1 MKRLASLLT
10 LLLTLAMAT
19 PAWAEAPFDPFARTG
34 IDHKADARVP
44 MDAPLRDAEGR
55 ETTLR
60 ALAAGK
66 PLLLAPVLHDCP
78 NICGVTLSGLAQAVR
93 AQEYEAGRDFAVVA
107 FGIDPR
113 EGDAQASAALHAL
126 GEAFPALTA
135 SGGIHATTGA
145 AETIAAITDAIG
157 YRFAYDERIGQY
169 AHVAAVAVLT
179 ADGRLARWLYGV
191 TQDPTDLHLALTE
204 AGRGEIGGWTD
215 QLLLLCY
222 HYDPATGTYGSTV
235 RTLLRVGGCLTV
247 LGLGGFVVLAVRRD
261 RRSAS
266 ERSGSGPA

>member
-1 MKRLASLLT
+1 
-10 LLLTLAMAT
+10 
-19 PAWAEAPFDPFARTG
+19 
-34 IDHKADARVP
+34 
-44 MDAPLRDAEGR
+44 
-55 ETTLR
+55 
-60 ALAAGK
+60 
-66 PLLLAPVLHDCP
+66 
-78 NICGVTLSGLAQAVR
+78 
-93 AQEYEAGRDFAVVA
+93 
-107 FGIDPR
+107 
-113 EGDAQASAALHAL
+113 L

-145 AETIAAITDAIG
+145 AETIAAVTDAIG
-157 YRFAYDERIGQY
+157 YHFAYDERIGQY
-169 AHVAAVAVLT
+169 AHVAAVALLT

-215 QLLLLCY
+215 QLLLLC
-222 HYDPATGTYGSTV
+222 
-235 RTLLRVGGCLTV
+235 LTV